1 MSASASPL
9 AHRQPLTQETIVTPR
24 PIPAAGLMLAATLF
38 AGCAS
43 TQPPPT
49 SPPSATEL
57 DAMTPSDVVIS
68 EPPIVPEVEPA
79 KPLSPLDDPNNPLY
93 KKVIYF
99 DYDTAEIPQNDVSL
113 LKLHAGYL
121 YNTPGASVTLEGHT
135 DERGTRGYNLALGDR
150 RADAVQKFLVAEGV
164 PPAKLSR
171 LSYGEERPA
180 DPASGE
186 RAWALNR
193 RVELVY

>member
-1 MSASASPL
+1 M
-9 AHRQPLTQETIVTPR
+9 TPR

-43 TQPPPT
+43 TQPSPPT
-49 SPPSATEL
+49 GSPSAAEL
-57 DAMTPSDVVIS
+57 DAMTPNTSGAPQGVAIDF
-68 EPPIVPEVEPA
+68 EPA

-99 DYDTAEIPQNDVSL
+99 DYDTAEIPPDGADL

-121 YNTPGASVTLEGHT
+121 YNTPGASVTVEGHT

-150 RADAVQKFLVAEGV
+150 RADTVQRFLVAEGV

-180 DPASGE
+180 APASGE